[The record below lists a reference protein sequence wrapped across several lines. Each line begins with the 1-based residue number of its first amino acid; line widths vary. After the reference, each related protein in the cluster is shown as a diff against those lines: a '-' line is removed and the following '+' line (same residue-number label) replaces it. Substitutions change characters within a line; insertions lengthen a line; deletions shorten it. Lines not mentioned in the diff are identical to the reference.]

1 MGNVWSD
8 KLRDDSQ
15 NLSTFAGQSGQNWV
29 QMVQGGLIL
38 YPGVSVMGGPLA
50 VDFQYH
56 CLVLYCIVQSS
67 GMKP

>member
-1 MGNVWSD
+1 MFDQTNCEMIARTSAHLLVSLVRTESRWS
-8 KLRDDSQ
+8 
-15 NLSTFAGQSGQNWV
+15 G
-29 QMVQGGLIL
+29 GGLIL

-56 CLVLYCIVQSS
+56 CIVLYCIVQSS